1 MDLRFW
7 KTLST
12 KYPSFTTQQRC
23 LSCRLSGIL
32 EMAYGPKSTS
42 SRLLPGPPWLHAASG
57 HGETVGGLSLSAPSP
72 GRSHGEGCSRCLQGR
87 RDNGPARC
95 PYSRRWTEETAGGAC
110 PCRRSLGRRNY
121 TPLGTTGKVAKDLV
135 INLRSLGHSAG
146 SRNYTPLGAAG
157 RGRGRA
163 QGRSKMSLDLANVP
177 WRAKLA
183 TTVENHGCQA
193 LASCAIKWGCN
204 MELTDGCGTMR

>member
-12 KYPSFTTQQRC
+12 KYPSFITQQRR

-87 RDNGPARC
+87 RDNGLARC

-135 INLRSLGHSAG
+135 INLRSLGHSAAVITLPWG
-146 SRNYTPLGAAG
+146 Q
-157 RGRGRA
+157 RA
-163 QGRSKMSLDLANVP
+163 EGEVEPREGQKCLWTLPMSPGGQN
-177 WRAKLA
+177 
-183 TTVENHGCQA
+183 
-193 LASCAIKWGCN
+193 
-204 MELTDGCGTMR
+204 